1 MATESVV
8 SLRLRVLE
16 EGLGNLTRLIAS
28 LDGAG
33 KETQALTDYARQLA
47 AEQARL
53 ARDQGLIENFARQ
66 KSAVQASK
74 DAMDQAQA
82 EAQRLGRALAQ
93 TDEPTKAQTREF
105 EAARQAVGRAK
116 QAYQDQ
122 VLQLERSRKALA
134 DTGIESDKLADAQAR
149 ISRAAQEVQGRLA
162 AFASQLQSAAPPA
175 KTLQSTA
182 DAADAALRR
191 MGNGGDQAAASTKA
205 LGAAAD
211 QSTPALKGLQT
222 QVTQVAQAVG
232 SYFALQQAGQM
243 LWDTGKVADGWN
255 DIRAALTNALG
266 PQVDVNRAMQDAVGL
281 SLRTYTSLEATATLY
296 GQLARAGREIG
307 VSQADA
313 LRLTETINKAAQVV
327 KTSAG
332 AAEAGVTQLLQGLRS
347 GVVRGDE
354 FNSVMEN
361 SPRLAQAMA
370 DGLGVTV
377 GQLRNLAEQGQLTT
391 QTVIN
396 ALQSQAGA
404 IDTEFA
410 RLPLT
415 IARSVSELQTRWSE
429 LVGTFDQSSG
439 ASAQVAGMIEGIA
452 NNLDEL
458 AEVAARAG
466 AVVVAAMAVQAVTA
480 LRAAAAEMIATG
492 AAAKLLRADL
502 DKLGA
507 PVKIVVAVVGLEVG
521 YQIGQLLY
529 ENSEYA
535 RKLGIGLTAF
545 FENIVNDLRFV
556 KEAGEAI
563 FTDDTVGAA
572 FDRYR
577 ERGKEMDAIF
587 SEMWAGAS
595 QAPAAIEAA
604 SNAAGGALAG
614 LGGAGTAAGG
624 AIAAGAASGA
634 AGLGGV
640 AGKANEADAALSA
653 LVASAQAKLPQIG
666 PTIDTQVKKLA
677 DLAKTSKDAA
687 SKIAAELP
695 AALAKLEGSD
705 LVTVRAKLLA
715 AFSDPQIPA
724 KLLTSITA
732 ALGDRAAQSL
742 GVDVPAA
749 SSRMTAGFV
758 QAKDGLAVL
767 LQSLP
772 ALEAR
777 GVNTA
782 VVVGQALAGMV
793 NTAKSQG
800 DLDALTARVD
810 ALRAAGQLT
819 ETQYIA
825 LSASIRT
832 RSAEMADAM
841 DSVADALLKR
851 FGTSLRELETGI
863 SASSAEALNGLS
875 DLTRMLDELGVEAD
889 TAAPLLTK
897 ALDQTLQAATST
909 KAVEAVIAR
918 WEELGRQG
926 KVSGDQMAAGLEVAR
941 QKLDELKP
949 GLSSVDEALKTFGL
963 NTRGE
968 MQRTAASLSAAW
980 DKIKY
985 DATVSLDAKREA
997 FDKYAKA
1004 AMAANGGVITTEMQ
1018 VQASMLGVEL
1028 SAQRAGAAGIAGMH
1042 QIRDAA
1048 KEATAAV
1055 GALNTSLAE
1064 RNKSVESAFAQD
1076 AAKRTGSG
1084 TEAGGN
1090 TLMSVI
1096 NTLKGYGLDDAA
1108 AQEIAREFVDGR
1120 GEVPYMNNPG
1130 QRKYGGP
1137 GGGTLS
1143 SALQAAASQYLYGK
1157 DGKGGE
1163 MARRDAAA
1171 NAPAAAPA
1179 TAPVPAPAPA
1189 PAPARVYAVQ
1199 ITLAGRTETISTS
1212 SDRDAQ
1218 VLMGLIKQLET
1229 EAARAAGGTS

>member
-1 MATESVV
+1 
-8 SLRLRVLE
+8 
-16 EGLGNLTRLIAS
+16 
-28 LDGAG
+28 
-33 KETQALTDYARQLA
+33 
-47 AEQARL
+47 
-53 ARDQGLIENFARQ
+53 
-66 KSAVQASK
+66 
-74 DAMDQAQA
+74 
-82 EAQRLGRALAQ
+82 
-93 TDEPTKAQTREF
+93 
-105 EAARQAVGRAK
+105 
-116 QAYQDQ
+116 
-122 VLQLERSRKALA
+122 
-134 DTGIESDKLADAQAR
+134 
-149 ISRAAQEVQGRLA
+149 
-162 AFASQLQSAAPPA
+162 
-175 KTLQSTA
+175 
-182 DAADAALRR
+182 

-232 SYFALQQAGQM
+232 AYFALQQAGQM
-243 LWDTGKVADGWN
+243 LWDAGKVADGWN
-255 DIRAALTNALG
+255 DIRAALMNALG
-266 PQVDVNRAMQDAVGL
+266 PQTDINRAMQDTVAL
-281 SLRTYTSLEATATLY
+281 SLRTYSSLESTATLY

-327 KTSAG
+327 KTSTG
-332 AAEAGVTQLLQGLRS
+332 AAEAGLTQLLQGLRS

-370 DGLGVTV
+370 NGLGVTV

-458 AEVAARAG
+458 AGVATRAG

-535 RKLGIGLTAF
+535 RKLGVGLVAF

-732 ALGDRAAQSL
+732 ALGERAAQSL

-772 ALEAR
+772 GLKAQ
-777 GVNTA
+777 GVDTSI
-782 VVVGQALAGMV
+782 VVGQALSNMV
-793 NTAKSQG
+793 NTAKSRG

-825 LSASIRT
+825 LTASIA
-832 RSAEMADAM
+832 SKAQGVAANVN
-841 DSVADALLKR
+841 SVTDALLGK
-851 FGTSLRELETGI
+851 FGTSVQEVQTGI
-863 SASSAEALNGLS
+863 SATSAKAFGDLDALVR
-875 DLTRMLDELGVEAD
+875 TLDALGVKGKD
-889 TAAPLLTK
+889 AAPLLTK
-897 ALDQTLQAATST
+897 ALDQTLQAATT
-909 KAVEAVIAR
+909 EKAVQQVIAR
-918 WEELGRQG
+918 WEELGKQG
-926 KVSGDQMAAGLEVAR
+926 KVTGDQLAEGVGKAKN
-941 QKLDELKP
+941 KLDEVKP
-949 GLSSVDEALKTFGL
+949 GINSTAEAMSKFGSKS
-963 NTRGE
+963 RDE
-968 MQRTAASLSAAW
+968 MQQTADTLGKAWKQIQNDASESIANKRAAF
-980 DKIKY
+980 
-985 DATVSLDAKREA
+985 E
-997 FDKYAKA
+997 KYASA
-1004 AMAANGGVITTEMQ
+1004 VMDANGGVVTSELK
-1018 VQASMLGVEL
+1018 VQAQMLGVEL
-1028 SAQRAGAAGIAGMH
+1028 AAKNAGVAGAAGMH
-1042 QIRDAA
+1042 QISTAADAA
-1048 KEATAAV
+1048 TVAMRKTREEAEKTAAV
-1055 GALNTSLAE
+1055 VAVVKNSAVEQRNGEVKSLFDDDY
-1064 RNKSVESAFAQD
+1064 R
-1076 AAKRTGSG
+1076 KRTGDG
-1084 TEAGGN
+1084 TTAGGN

-1108 AQEIAREFVDGR
+1108 AQRIAREFVDANGD
-1120 GEVPYMNNPG
+1120 VPYMNNPG

-1218 VLMGLIKQLET
+1218 ALLGLIKQLET